1 MSAPLCFV
9 PEHERLLLL
18 ALAVS
23 GGGQQHTEHS
33 VLLQIHVVLNCPD
46 TKKLENEENLQRKIL
61 NISLF

>member
-33 VLLQIHVVLNCPD
+33 VLLQIHVVLN
-46 TKKLENEENLQRKIL
+46 
-61 NISLF
+61 